1 MDCRKELLGSLSS
14 ELINFLG
21 SDKRVLLGK
30 PFLVLAPVVEIAIVV
45 FRVSVSTTKN
55 VITLTLEA

>member
-1 MDCRKELLGSLSS
+1 MDCRKEISGSLSS

-21 SDKRVLLGK
+21 SDKRVLLGQ

-45 FRVSVSTTKN
+45 FRVSVSTTEN
-55 VITLTLEA
+55 VIALALEA

>member
-1 MDCRKELLGSLSS
+1 MDCRKELSGTLSS

-30 PFLVLAPVVEIAIVV
+30 SFLLLAPVVEIAFVV
-45 FRVSVSTTKN
+45 FGVSVTTTEN
-55 VITLTLEA
+55 VAALALEA